1 MSNVLSLILRLYGHG
16 NVVLPSDEQW
26 QDLASKFPSIV
37 GTRQIIIIDVHR
49 VQISCGY
56 GMPLYDYQGQRPT
69 LSAWAEKKGPDG
81 LLSIRS
87 KKGV

>member
-1 MSNVLSLILRLYGHG
+1 MDVFKALLCNTLLVHHGNVMSNVLSLILRLYGHG

-26 QDLASKFPSIV
+26 QDLAPKFPSIV

-69 LSAWAEKKGPDG
+69 LSA
-81 LLSIRS
+81 
-87 KKGV
+87 